1 MGSFRG
7 DPGRPDTSAL
17 PSGTLPDTFR
27 IGADENGLG
36 SLLGPMLTTAVLA
49 QVTEA
54 GAKVVAGKLRGKLKE
69 RLGDSK
75 ALVAHGDV
83 GLAEAWTRVLVRN
96 LPGRDPESVGEVVA
110 ALSLDPETELRSICP
125 PHVEAQCWSP
135 ASDAFVSDAPTLRQA
150 ERDLATLAK
159 RGIVIRGLR
168 SVINCNQR
176 LNRALDLGQSRFAV
190 DLHAM
195 ERLVLA
201 FVEEAGQPVLAVCG
215 KVGGYR
221 QYEPVFGP
229 LGARLRTVLREDRC
243 HSAYFFPGVGELHF
257 VEDADA
263 SDLLVSLSSLVGK
276 YLREVLMDRVGAFY
290 RREDPTLAVVS
301 GYHDKVTQGFVA
313 ATRLSRKKRRIDD
326 DCFLRRK
333 AGD

>member
-1 MGSFRG
+1 
-7 DPGRPDTSAL
+7 
-17 PSGTLPDTFR
+17 
-27 IGADENGLG
+27 
-36 SLLGPMLTTAVLA
+36 MLTTAVLA
-49 QVTEA
+49 QVSEA
-54 GAKVVAGKLRGKLKE
+54 GAKVVAGRLRGKLKE

-75 ALVAHGDV
+75 ALVAHGQIA
-83 GLAEAWTRVLVRN
+83 LAEAWTRVLVRG
-96 LPGRDPESVGEVVA
+96 LTGRDPGSVTDIVA
-110 ALSLDPETELRSICP
+110 ALSLDSDDELRSLCP
-125 PHVEAQCWSP
+125 SHVEAQCWSP
-135 ASDAFVSDAPTLRQA
+135 ASDTFVADAATLAQA
-150 ERDLATLAK
+150 EKDLATLAK
-159 RGIVIRGLR
+159 KGIAIRGLR
-168 SVINCNQR
+168 SVVSCNRR
-176 LNRALDLGQSRFAV
+176 LNRELDLGRTRFAV

-201 FVEEAGQPVLAVCG
+201 FVAEARQPVLAVCG

-229 LGARLRTVLREDRC
+229 LGARLRTVLREDRS

-276 YLREVLMDRVGAFY
+276 YLREVLMERVGAFY

-313 ATRLSRKKRRIDD
+313 ATKLVRTKRSIDD

-333 AGD
+333 ASD

>member
-1 MGSFRG
+1 
-7 DPGRPDTSAL
+7 
-17 PSGTLPDTFR
+17 LPDTFR

-54 GAKVVAGKLRGKLKE
+54 GAKVVGGKLRGKLKE

-75 ALVAHGDV
+75 ALVAHGHI
-83 GLAEAWTRVLVRN
+83 GLAEAWTRVLVRS
-96 LPGRDPESVGEVVA
+96 LTGRDPRSVTEIVT
-110 ALSLDPETELRSICP
+110 ALSLDPDEELRSICP

-135 ASDAFVSDAPTLRQA
+135 VSDAFVADAPTLAQA
-150 ERDLATLAK
+150 EKDLATLVK
-159 RGIVIRGLR
+159 KGIAIRGLR
-168 SVINCNQR
+168 SVVSCNRR
-176 LNRALDLGQSRFAV
+176 LNRELDLGQSRFAV

-195 ERLVLA
+195 ERLVLS
-201 FVEEAGQPVLAVCG
+201 FVAAVGQPVLAICG

-229 LGARLRTVLREDRC
+229 LGARLRTVLREDKS

-276 YLREVLMDRVGAFY
+276 YLREVLMERVGAFY
-290 RREDPTLAVVS
+290 RREDPSLAVVS

-313 ATRLSRKKRRIDD
+313 ATRLTRTKQRIDD

-333 AGD
+333 AD